1 MEQAKLAL
9 ASDPLSAYAHAT
21 YALTCIVASKTAE
34 GVEVSRRAVQLD
46 PESFLANWA
55 LQMAL
60 LVSGQ
65 FAASV
70 AAGESTFVMSGRHPL
85 SMALLAVALAD
96 CGKATEAVYGE
107 MQVRARREY
116 VTPTSLAIAACAV
129 AREDEAIRYACEAYE
144 IRDANYLLFSRYF
157 PLASCLYR
165 YPQFCEIIVQ
175 MGRSDWLRDQPPLT
189 DTQEPR
195 EP

>member
-1 MEQAKLAL
+1 
-9 ASDPLSAYAHAT
+9 
-21 YALTCIVASKTAE
+21 
-34 GVEVSRRAVQLD
+34 VEVSRRAVQLD

-70 AAGESTFVMSGRHPL
+70 AAGESTLVMSGRHPL

-96 CGKATEAVYGE
+96 CGKATEADAVYAE
-107 MQVRARREY
+107 MQARARREY
-116 VTPTSLAIAACAV
+116 VAPTALAIAACAV
-129 AREDEAIRYACEAYE
+129 AREDEAIRYARESYE
-144 IRDANYLLFSRYF
+144 NRDASFLLLSRYF
-157 PLASCLYR
+157 PFTSRLYR
-165 YPQFCEIIVQ
+165 FPQFCENIAQ

-195 EP
+195 ER